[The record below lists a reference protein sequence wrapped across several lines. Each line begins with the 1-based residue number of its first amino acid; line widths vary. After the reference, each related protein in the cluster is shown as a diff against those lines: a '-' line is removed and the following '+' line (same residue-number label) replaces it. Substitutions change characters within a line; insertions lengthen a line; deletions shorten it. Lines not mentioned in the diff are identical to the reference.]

1 MFLLSSPVDRQ
12 TYSSSQPFAWYSADL
27 QANRGES
34 MGMKLQGAE
43 IERHGP
49 VGLVKIHPVER
60 MMERSLEPDC
70 DEFIEVHAAISLC
83 LDELRFDDSVR
94 IVVITGSQEGVFYAA
109 PSRSHYDVKR

>member
-1 MFLLSSPVDRQ
+1 
-12 TYSSSQPFAWYSADL
+12 
-27 QANRGES
+27 

-109 PSRSHYDVKR
+109 PSRSHYDVKRFRDRLRGIISPTSVGIAAAAQVVETAKKMLR